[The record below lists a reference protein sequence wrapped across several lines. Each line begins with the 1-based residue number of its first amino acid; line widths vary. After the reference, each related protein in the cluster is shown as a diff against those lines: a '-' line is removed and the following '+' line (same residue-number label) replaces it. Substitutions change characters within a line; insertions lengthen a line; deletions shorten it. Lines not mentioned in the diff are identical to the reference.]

1 MQFSSFVRHR
11 LAVLFLAFA
20 GLALAA
26 CGASEPSAPATNA
39 EKPAATQSGKLNGW
53 GRSLVKEDGC
63 HPDIALALQPYE
75 VDYGQCRM
83 KTFDDVCGA
92 GTFEKGVALIPVL
105 FERDAEMLNP
115 WGWACARSGNVEN
128 ALTAGCMS
136 RTNQSEETCRCAAKK
151 TIEIEKAPLPEL
163 LSYTDNSDMITAKA
177 TYPEYLGILGV
188 DSMSEV
194 TEETA
199 RKQDEFQAVFQRHYT
214 RMEKDCM

>member
-1 MQFSSFVRHR
+1 MPFSINAKPR
-11 LAVLFLAFA
+11 LAILFLAIA
-20 GLALAA
+20 SLAIAA
-26 CGASEPSAPATNA
+26 CGGSE
-39 EKPAATQSGKLNGW
+39 PAATTETPTASQSGKLNGW
-53 GRSLVKEDGC
+53 GRDLVNDDGC
-63 HPDIALALQPYE
+63 HPAVALALQPYE

-92 GTFEKGVALIPVL
+92 GNFEKGVALIPEL
-105 FERDAEMLNP
+105 FERDAEQLNP
-115 WGWACARSGNVEN
+115 WGWACARSGNIEN

-136 RTNQSEETCRCAAKK
+136 RFNQSEEACRCAAKK
-151 TIEIEKAPLPEL
+151 TIELEDAPLPEL
-163 LSYTDNSDMITAKA
+163 LSYTDNSDMISAKA

-214 RMEKDCM
+214 RFEKECL